1 MEASFDHGPLRDEDL
16 SLGTA
21 LVAGCSQ
28 VIGAM
33 LGAGLSPGIRM
44 IVDGRMIKA
53 FLLH

>member
-1 MEASFDHGPLRDEDL
+1 MEASSDHGPLRDEDL
-16 SLGTA
+16 ALGTA
-21 LVAGCSQ
+21 LGAGCSQ

-33 LGAGLSPGIRM
+33 LGAGLSPRVQ